1 MKGVRFY
8 MGRSKEELKKAA
20 CEAIDR
26 NKDKIL
32 AFGDSI
38 FAEPELG
45 YKEIKTSA
53 KFKKL
58 LDELGYEY
66 QDGVALTGVI
76 ANRKGK
82 ESKLKVA
89 IMGELDAVVVPGHP
103 YADPLTSAAHAC
115 GHNCMMAGLA
125 GVSYALKDTGI
136 MEELSGDIAIMA
148 VPSEEFVEL
157 EYRNRLRQ
165 EGKITFLG
173 GKQEFVKLGAMDDVD
188 IMVMQHTLST
198 SGKEIKANAG
208 SPANGFVG
216 KMVHYKG
223 KEAHAGGAPF
233 EGINALNAA
242 EIGLAAIHAQR
253 ETFRDEDHI
262 RVHPIITKGGDLVNI
277 VPADVR
283 IETYV
288 RGANVNAILDASKK
302 VNRAFEAGAYAV
314 GAECELTEL
323 PGYLPVVQ
331 HLPLANLM
339 YENLSSL
346 IGKEKVECVSGS
358 SGGSTDAGDI
368 SHLMPTVHA
377 YIGGA
382 KGGAHCPDFEIEDKE
397 LAYITSAK
405 ALIMTAIDLLADGAE
420 TGMEVKNSFK
430 PVMTKE
436 EYLKDWG
443 HME

>member
-1 MKGVRFY
+1 

-26 NKDKIL
+26 NREKII

-45 YKEIKTSA
+45 YKEVKTSK
-53 KFKKL
+53 KFQAL
-58 LDELGYEY
+58 LDELGYEH
-66 QDGVALTGVI
+66 QDQVALTGVI

-82 ESKLKVA
+82 ESRMKVA

-103 YADPLTSAAHAC
+103 FADPLTSAAHAC
-115 GHNCMMAGLA
+115 GHNCMLAGLA
-125 GVSYALKDTGI
+125 GVAYALKDTGI
-136 MEELSGDIAIMA
+136 MEELSGDIALMA

-157 EYRNRLRQ
+157 EYRNKLRE
-165 EGKITFLG
+165 EGKIKFLG
-173 GKQEFVKLGAMDDVD
+173 GKQEFIYRGVMDDVD
-188 IMVMQHTLST
+188 VMVMQHTLST
-198 SGKEIKANAG
+198 YGKDVKANAG
-208 SPANGFVG
+208 NPANGFVG
-216 KMVHYKG
+216 KLVRYTG
-223 KEAHAGGAPF
+223 KEAHAGGAPYD
-233 EGINALNAA
+233 GINALNAA

-288 RGANVNAILDASKK
+288 RGANVEAILDASKK
-302 VNRAFEAGAYAV
+302 VNRALEAGAYAV
-314 GAECELTEL
+314 GAECKITEL
-323 PGYLPVVQ
+323 PGYLPVV
-331 HLPLANLM
+331 HHMPLADLM
-339 YENLSSL
+339 YENLCGL
-346 IGKEKVECVSGS
+346 IGKDKVECISGS
-358 SGGSTDAGDI
+358 SGGSTDAGDV
-368 SHLMPTVHA
+368 SHIIPTVHA

-405 ALIMTAIDLLADGAE
+405 ALVMTAIDLLADGAA
-420 TGMEVKNSFK
+420 TGLEVKESFH

-443 HME
+443 HIED